1 MARADGGEVTML
13 RPYALL
19 MARIAL
25 APVLLIALVVSA
37 ALFGILLAWALFTLT
52 SIGVVVY
59 TVIAPLLVAIGIG
72 Q

>member
-1 MARADGGEVTML
+1 ML

-37 ALFGILLAWALFTLT
+37 ALFGVLLAWALFTLT
-52 SIGVVVY
+52 SIGVVAY

>member
-1 MARADGGEVTML
+1 ML